1 VQSENLHRHHDHG
14 RILHVGGASVVNR
27 HLAVGDLD
35 LGVADSQ
42 AVGIGLDGI
51 GANRP
56 CGERIAGGGR
66 GRSGEEEPAARQGI
80 DLMRQALQVGHQFR
94 LSRHTKPPC
103 VVLSGMLGTED
114 APGM

>member
-1 VQSENLHRHHDHG
+1 MTGGFCD
-14 RILHVGGASVVNR
+14 IGGAGVVDR

-42 AVGIGLDGI
+42 AVGVGLDGV
-51 GANRP
+51 GAHWP

-66 GRSGEEEPAARQGI
+66 GRSGEEEAAPRQRI
-80 DLMRQALQVGHQFR
+80 DLMRQAFEVGHQFR

-103 VVLSGMLGTED
+103 SGIEWLLATGDT
-114 APGM
+114 PGA